1 MVLNKEKQTNRS
13 DFEIISFKNVTKIYL
28 SICNLFAINS
38 VRSHGTRKETN
49 AVMAVKNEIAKTF
62 WKSLQKEERAEE
74 RLR

>member
-1 MVLNKEKQTNRS
+1 
-13 DFEIISFKNVTKIYL
+13 
-28 SICNLFAINS
+28 